1 MYTHWLVYL
10 ALSGMSP
17 AEFATE
23 GRGAAAGQQTPA
35 QPATMESAGRNAGP
49 APKPQA
55 PSITSIQST
64 GVKHVRRNVE

>member
-23 GRGAAAGQQTPA
+23 DRGAAAGQQTPA

-49 APKPQA
+49 ARKPQA

>member
-23 GRGAAAGQQTPA
+23 DRGAAAGQQTPA

-64 GVKHVRRNVE
+64 GAKHVRRNVE

>member
-1 MYTHWLVYL
+1 MYSHWLVYL

-23 GRGAAAGQQTPA
+23 SRGAAAEQQIQAPL
-35 QPATMESAGRNAGP
+35 ATTGSAGGNAGT

-55 PSITSIQST
+55 PTLTSIQST
-64 GVKHVRRNVE
+64 GVKHVRRRIE

>member
-23 GRGAAAGQQTPA
+23 SGEPAAGHQPQA
-35 QPATMESAGRNAGP
+35 QLATLEGAGRNADP

>member
-1 MYTHWLVYL
+1 
-10 ALSGMSP
+10 MSP
-17 AEFATE
+17 QVCKEKQPEGSVPLLTAHAVRGIEQSGEETE
-23 GRGAAAGQQTPA
+23 SEGGN
-35 QPATMESAGRNAGP
+35 RNCEKQGGP

>member
-23 GRGAAAGQQTPA
+23 SSGAAAGQQAPA